1 MNNKNITVAK
11 RTLGKSGLAVS
22 EIGLACAPLGGAFG
36 VEENIRAFAVL
47 AAADREGIYF
57 LDTAD
62 IYGSGLSES
71 RIGAWQ
77 KQHAAPRLVASK
89 AGRGPEMFPGRHQYD
104 RMRRSVEG
112 SLERLQLDHLD
123 LLHLHRLPKELLQNE
138 QVWHWLD
145 DFRKEGLVK
154 HYGVCVDSTD
164 DALVCLDR
172 PHVTSVELAINV
184 LHQAP
189 LERFVARANAA
200 GVGVIARQPFAHG
213 LLCNAAFPAD
223 SDERKRFSYLTRS
236 RLQQKKLVDR
246 LREFVPA
253 GMTLEQMVLRWL
265 LDQEGI
271 ASVLVAAVT
280 PDQVSSYAK
289 SSHISPLN
297 KSLHDQL
304 REFFE
309 DNLRVISA

>member
-1 MNNKNITVAK
+1 MNNKNTTVAK

-47 AAADREGIYF
+47 AATDREGMYF

-112 SLERLQLDHLD
+112 TLERLQLDHLD

-145 DFRKEGLVK
+145 DFRKEGLIK
-154 HYGVCVDSTD
+154 HYGVCVDTLDEANIS
-164 DALVCLDR
+164 LDR
-172 PHVTSVELAINV
+172 PHLTSVQIALNV

-189 LERFVARANAA
+189 LERFVARANAQ
-200 GVGVIARQPFAHG
+200 GVGIIARQPFAHG
-213 LLCNAAFPAD
+213 LLCNAAFPTEP
-223 SDERKRFSYLTRS
+223 DERKRFSYLTRS

-246 LREFVPA
+246 LRELVPS

-271 ASVLVAAVT
+271 ASVLVTAVT
-280 PDQVSSYAK
+280 PDQVTSYAK
-289 SSHISPLN
+289 ASHLPALN
-297 KSLHDQL
+297 KSLHQQL
-304 REFFE
+304 HEFYE
-309 DNLRVISA
+309 ENLRSATA